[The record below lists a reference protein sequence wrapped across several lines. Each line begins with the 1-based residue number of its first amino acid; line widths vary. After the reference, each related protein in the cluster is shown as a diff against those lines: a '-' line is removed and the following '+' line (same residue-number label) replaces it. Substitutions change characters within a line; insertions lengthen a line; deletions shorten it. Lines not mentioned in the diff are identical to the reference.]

1 MENNNIDK
9 EVLSD
14 IKNMSEK
21 ELENA
26 VKKVEELEKRIKEI
40 KEVNSNE

>member
-26 VKKVEELEKRIKEI
+26 VKKVEELAKRIKEI